1 MTEYEV
7 ELTITSVAEQKVKGM
22 ITQEQLDKYM
32 EHFDEH
38 YLRIIVTEDDK
49 AKWSEY
55 DYDCLDLEEMT
66 IKGGPYEK
74 DYCWVK
80 GQDLENHPY
89 KKTRP
94 RDSNKG
100 RDEK

>member
-7 ELTITSVAEQKVKGM
+7 ELTITSVAEQKVTGM
-22 ITQEQLDKYM
+22 ITQEQLNKYM
-32 EHFDEH
+32 EHFDED

-55 DYDCLDLEEMT
+55 DYDCLELEEMT
-66 IKGGPYEK
+66 IEGGEFVR
-74 DYCWVK
+74 DWCWLK
-80 GQDLENHPY
+80 GQDLVIPTS

-100 RDEK
+100 RGEK

>member
-32 EHFDEH
+32 EDCDEH
-38 YLRIIVTEDDK
+38 YLRLIVTEDDK

-55 DYDCLDLEEMT
+55 DYDCLELEELT
-66 IKGGPYEK
+66 IEGGQYEK
-74 DYCWVK
+74 NYCWLK
-80 GQDLENHPY
+80 GLEFSER
-89 KKTRP
+89 KILEMK
-94 RDSNKG
+94 
-100 RDEK
+100 